1 MLNGKSKIKQIE
13 GLDGILQNLINH
25 DGFLDTAV
33 GNIQIGIPTL
43 LGKVAQIPFT
53 DAAGV
58 TVVRTL
64 DLSTIDHDINI
75 ASASIAP
82 NSFDITITETDG
94 SETVVPLKTLFDK
107 YYDEVIK
114 PILDLKAS
122 QVSVDALAGRV
133 TTVEGDVA
141 SKASQASVDTLTGRV
156 TTVEGDVAS
165 KASQASVDTLAGRM
179 TTVEGAVAAAQTTAS
194 EAEAKA
200 EAAQAAAEAAQSDAD
215 ATALVVASQAT
226 RISTLETNQIL
237 GSTPIS
243 LIGKGTTNDGDV
255 ASDDVVPAN
264 VKFITGLYVNG
275 EFVLWGSKTKAAYFS
290 KDGGATAVLTNLG
303 GSKLYWN
310 KTVIDY
316 NIASDDQ
323 ITLIALV

>member
-1 MLNGKSKIKQIE
+1 MLTGKSKIKQIE
-13 GLDGILQNLINH
+13 GLEGILQNLINH

-53 DAAGV
+53 DATGV

-82 NSFDITITETDG
+82 NSFNITITETDG
-94 SETVVPLKTLFDK
+94 SETVIPLKVLFDK
-107 YYDEVIK
+107 YYDEVVK
-114 PILDLKAS
+114 PLLDAKADKS
-122 QVSVDALAGRV
+122 TVDALAGRV
-133 TTVEGDVA
+133 TTAEGA
-141 SKASQASVDTLTGRV
+141 IAAKATQSSVDSLTGRV
-156 TTVEGDVAS
+156 VTVET
-165 KASQASVDTLAGRM
+165 SVVTAQN
-179 TTVEGAVAAAQTTAS
+179 AAD
-194 EAEAKA
+194 
-200 EAAQAAAEAAQSDAD
+200 AAQADAD
-215 ATALVVASQAT
+215 AAKAVADAAKAKADATETVVAGQET
-226 RISTLETNQIL
+226 RIATLEANQIL

-243 LIGKGTTNDGDV
+243 LVGKATANDGDE
-255 ASDDVVPAN
+255 ASSNVVPSN
-264 VKFITGLYVNG
+264 VKFITGLYING

-316 NIASDDQ
+316 NIATDDQ

>member
-13 GLDGILQNLINH
+13 GLEGIIQNLINH
-25 DGFLDTAV
+25 DGLLDTAV

-94 SETVVPLKTLFDK
+94 SESVVPLKVLFDK

-114 PILDLKAS
+114 PILDAKAS
-122 QVSVDALAGRV
+122 QSSVDALAGRV
-133 TTVEGDVA
+133 TTVEGAIA
-141 SKASQASVDTLTGRV
+141 SKASQASVDTLTGRMNGA
-156 TTVEGDVAS
+156 E
-165 KASQASVDTLAGRM
+165 QAM
-179 TTVEGAVAAAQTTAS
+179 TTAQNSADAAKSVADA
-194 EAEAKA
+194 AKA
-200 EAAQAAAEAAQSDAD
+200 EAD
-215 ATALVVASQAT
+215 ATIIVIASQET
-226 RISTLETNQIL
+226 RIATLETNQITGVKAVVL
-237 GSTPIS
+237 TGVA
-243 LIGKGTTNDGDV
+243 TTNDGDV
-255 ASDDVVPAN
+255 A
-264 VKFITGLYVNG
+264 TGEALPSNIKHIISVEVNG
-275 EFVLWGSKTKAAYFS
+275 ESVLHGAKTKAVYFS
-290 KDGGATAVLTNLG
+290 KDNGATAITSDFG

-323 ITLIALV
+323 IVVVGLV